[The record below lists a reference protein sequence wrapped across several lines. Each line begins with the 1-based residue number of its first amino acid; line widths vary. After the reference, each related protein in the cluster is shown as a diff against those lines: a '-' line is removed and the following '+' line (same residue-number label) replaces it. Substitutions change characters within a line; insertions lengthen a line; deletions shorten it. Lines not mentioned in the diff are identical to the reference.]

1 MIVGVIVRRA
11 VAAGVDHGSP
21 QGTPPACTSAEGLL
35 ALPSVSQ
42 LSQARRSP
50 KPGMRWMARCDALLA
65 TGKYD
70 SIYLNERFERM
81 PLYDYKCTACGHQFE
96 ALVRGG
102 AAPTCASC
110 GGAALERL
118 LSLPAVKSESTKAKS
133 LRAAK
138 RRDAAQGTER
148 VQEQLR
154 YERSHDD

>member
-1 MIVGVIVRRA
+1 
-11 VAAGVDHGSP
+11 
-21 QGTPPACTSAEGLL
+21 
-35 ALPSVSQ
+35 
-42 LSQARRSP
+42 
-50 KPGMRWMARCDALLA
+50 MARCDAALVA
-65 TGKYD
+65 GKYGF
-70 SIYLNERFERM
+70 IYLNEQIERM

-110 GGAALERL
+110 GGGALERL

-133 LRAAK
+133 QRAAK